1 MLHQCPHCGVESI
14 PEPDRRRSTVLK
26 PAVCSNCGHLSHI
39 PTPWIEHAAAILS
52 FPIGL
57 VVLFAIFARPIVGT
71 ISIVLL
77 SLGFIAT
84 SSWMRRRSRLREIT
98 PAARNLYR
106 AMYLALAIFIILGAI
121 SGFIMFLEDSG

>member
-1 MLHQCPHCGVESI
+1 M
-14 PEPDRRRSTVLK
+14 LK

-106 AMYLALAIFIILGAI
+106 AMYLALAIFIILAR
-121 SGFIMFLEDSG
+121 FPDSSCSWKIRANPVLIQFSLGIHHPVPVRRDR